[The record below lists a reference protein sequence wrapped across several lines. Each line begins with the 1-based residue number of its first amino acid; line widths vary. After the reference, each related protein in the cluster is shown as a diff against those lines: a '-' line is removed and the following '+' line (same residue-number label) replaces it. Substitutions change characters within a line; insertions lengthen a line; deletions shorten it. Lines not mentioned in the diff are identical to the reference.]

1 MRTHI
6 AANSSSIIVPV
17 GEYKCDV
24 CSMSFKRKDSLINH
38 SAIHSMVNL
47 RCVICNTEFETA
59 QKVKEHITTHLSS
72 LPYPCEKCD
81 YSFETQSQLE
91 EHEMKHA
98 EMEYEEQI
106 EKEVTAEELQK
117 RAASE
122 EGDCDDDDDQYL
134 VDDDIA
140 EFTITSDL
148 DNPEVVR
155 RSKRESK
162 IKNYAE
168 FLKEELG
175 SDVEDIQDDD
185 DTSQDVTPTKAVVPD
200 EDPIKP
206 IVRTEGTKVYS
217 RKSNTNKA
225 KPIILNATLEQKET
239 NLEQIN
245 EPQSLANFNYTDEA
259 IEALGNKQFVDMK
272 IGGKL
277 LRVQK
282 MVVSEAEIQ
291 AMAKEGRLN
300 SKPGTIILKKMV
312 RTVKPPTGQSQANDG
327 SKIVQKPLV
336 KKTYQRVKDI
346 KEILQE
352 AVDDEPSTSTFT
364 ATEGGEEIQEIS

>member
-1 MRTHI
+1 
-6 AANSSSIIVPV
+6 
-17 GEYKCDV
+17 
-24 CSMSFKRKDSLINH
+24 MSFKRKDSLINH

-81 YSFETQSQLE
+81 YSFESQSQLE

-122 EGDCDDDDDQYL
+122 EGDYDDEDQYL
-134 VDDDIA
+134 VDDDIT
-140 EFTITSDL
+140 EYTITSDL

-155 RSKRESK
+155 RSKRQSK

-185 DTSQDVTPTKAVVPD
+185 DTSQDVTPAKTVVPE

-217 RKSNTNKA
+217 RKPNTNKT
-225 KPIILNATLEQKET
+225 KPIILNAALEQKET

-282 MVVSEAEIQ
+282 MVMSEAEIQ

-300 SKPGTIILKKMV
+300 AKPGTIILKKMI
-312 RTVKPPTGQSQANDG
+312 RTVKPTVDQSHADDG
-327 SKIVQKPLV
+327 SKTVQKPLV

-346 KEILQE
+346 KEILQD

-364 ATEGGEEIQEIS
+364 ATEGGEELQELS